1 MHDSAHTSKSI
12 PFFLRLSRTPICSPA
27 PGPPP
32 ARQIARFGLRPACPP
47 PPCLAT
53 RRFAIMT
60 PLLWTYEIR
69 YFLLKPWF
77 PAVYELD
84 CAIRPDS
91 SCDCSRRSH
100 NLQGYLDKRAGQR
113 SSLSTSS

>member
-27 PGPPP
+27 AGPPP

-53 RRFAIMT
+53 RRFAIVT
-60 PLLWTYEIR
+60 PLLWTYGIR
-69 YFLLKPWF
+69 YFLLKPRL

-84 CAIRPDS
+84 CTIWPTHLAIV
-91 SCDCSRRSH
+91 
-100 NLQGYLDKRAGQR
+100 QGAP
-113 SSLSTSS
+113 TSSNNILITARVNDPH